1 MLTSKEELRKKFVAL
16 LLRSDVFD
24 ITNECLQ
31 IVNAELAKQAHL
43 IAVAA
48 KENETKVAI
57 DFANWVKFEL
67 SSNGLT
73 TYDTVEE
80 PKWVYYYEEVSKP
93 TTTEELFE
101 LYKQEQLDEHRY
113 DVL

>member
-1 MLTSKEELRKKFVAL
+1 MLTSKEELRKKFKSVL
-16 LLRSDVFD
+16 IHSND
-24 ITNECLQ
+24 IANDLIQ
-31 IVNAELAKQAHL
+31 VVNDELANQAHL

-67 SSNGLT
+67 SDNGLT

-80 PKWVYYYEEVSKP
+80 PKWIYYYEEVSKP
-93 TTTEELFE
+93 TTTKELFE
-101 LYKQEQLDEHRY
+101 LYKQEQLDEHRHNI
-113 DVL
+113 L